1 MFLRHPI
8 EKRCFLENNGFFF
21 PSQMKTSVARD
32 RINVLVAVNVLITKV
47 ATLVSVRQD
56 LSGTPT
62 S

>member
-1 MFLRHPI
+1 
-8 EKRCFLENNGFFF
+8 
-21 PSQMKTSVARD
+21 MKTSAARD
-32 RINVLVAVNVLITKV
+32 RINVLAAVNVLITKV

>member
-1 MFLRHPI
+1 
-8 EKRCFLENNGFFF
+8 
-21 PSQMKTSVARD
+21 MKTSAARD
-32 RINVLVAVNVLITKV
+32 RINVLAAVNVLIIKV